1 MQRESGSRY
10 SHAVAVPR
18 RRGSRQLIGYSPKL
32 KRRVTLSSRAAF
44 EVWLIFEADP
54 QVVTFCERPLLIETA
69 EGSRLADFWL
79 RFEDH
84 EEFVVI
90 EDDSQNEEVA
100 IEGEALPLRYI
111 TRAELAAARIW
122 VNNWEQMLP
131 VINANVGLERKGLED
146 NILKFLETPQR
157 LMDIEREYTV
167 GDPGPVRA
175 CVFESL
181 RKGQVA
187 APSLRTESLRLITP
201 FMRPLQ

>member
-1 MQRESGSRY
+1 
-10 SHAVAVPR
+10 
-18 RRGSRQLIGYSPKL
+18 
-32 KRRVTLSSRAAF
+32 
-44 EVWLIFEADP
+44 
-54 QVVTFCERPLLIETA
+54 
-69 EGSRLADFWL
+69 
-79 RFEDH
+79 
-84 EEFVVI
+84 
-90 EDDSQNEEVA
+90 
-100 IEGEALPLRYI
+100 
-111 TRAELAAARIW
+111 
-122 VNNWEQMLP
+122 MLP